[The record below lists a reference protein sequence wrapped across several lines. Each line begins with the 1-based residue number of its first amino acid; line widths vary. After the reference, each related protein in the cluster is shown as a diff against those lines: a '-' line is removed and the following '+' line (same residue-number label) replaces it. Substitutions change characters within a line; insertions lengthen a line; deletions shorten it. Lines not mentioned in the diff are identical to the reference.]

1 MNMVMPAEI
10 ERQMKQL
17 LEDNTHMLTG
27 VSKVYDTEKIH
38 QHADELLCKTL
49 RSLGYE
55 AAVDIYEKIPKHYSE

>member
-1 MNMVMPAEI
+1 MDMIFAAEL

-38 QHADELLCKTL
+38 RQADELLCKTL
-49 RSLGYE
+49 RSLGYDS
-55 AAVDIYEKIPKHYSE
+55 AVNIYEKIPKHYSE